1 MNKKRPGCSYL
12 IQQSESY
19 VIARYTVK
27 GILSGILLL
36 KRHQFKARKYKLVR
50 YKRSIMQST
59 HYKAN
64 RLSKRWLWMLP
75 LLAVLLYACEGSDAQ
90 RSSYSEDQGQFFP
103 VERPSAYNRPASL
116 IAALEDTSSY
126 WVDSVFNT
134 LTPEER
140 IAQLIII
147 EAFSNRGPKY
157 EADVM
162 RLIKEYKVG
171 GIIFF
176 QGGPVRQAKLTNA
189 YQAASKVPLWI
200 SMDAETGVGMRLD
213 STVEYPSQQMLG
225 ALTDNE
231 LIYRMGVEVAQE
243 FKRLGMHINFAP
255 VADVNNNPNN
265 PVISYRSFGEDKYDV
280 TAKSIA
286 YMQGMQDGGIMAVAK
301 HFPGHGDTDV
311 DSHYDLPVIPF
322 GRGRLDSLEMYPFQ
336 ELIKHGLGGMM
347 VAHMHIPQLDPT
359 PNLPST
365 LSEPI
370 VTGLLKQRLNYKGLI
385 FTDAMVMKG
394 VTKFFEPGEA
404 EARALMAGNDVLE
417 RLNSVPKAIRAVEEA
432 IERGD
437 LTQEEI
443 DRRCKRVL
451 AAKQWLGLDKYKP
464 VALENLYEDLN
475 PPMADL
481 INKRIAEGS
490 VTLLNNRKKML
501 PLQESPKQ
509 TVATLSIGATRVTA
523 FQRQVNQIATETDH
537 FFISRK
543 ANAKD
548 TKKLWKQLKKY
559 DVVLVALY
567 GPSLRPSNNV
577 AYSKDATKLVQQ
589 LARSNKAVITLF
601 NNAYTLNQFPDIEE
615 SRALL
620 VAYQGYFHAQAAAAE
635 VIFGKVPAR
644 GKLAV
649 TVNKHFAF
657 GDGIYLNKPF
667 MASAA
672 AQ

>member
-1 MNKKRPGCSYL
+1 
-12 IQQSESY
+12 
-19 VIARYTVK
+19 
-27 GILSGILLL
+27 
-36 KRHQFKARKYKLVR
+36 
-50 YKRSIMQST
+50 MQSIL
-59 HYKAN
+59 HKAN
-64 RLSKRWLWMLP
+64 PLISCRLWLLP
-75 LLAVLLYACEGSDAQ
+75 LLAILLCSCEGSDAQ
-90 RSSYSEDQGQFFP
+90 RRSFSEEQRQFYP
-103 VERPSAYNRPASL
+103 VERPAAYHRPSSL
-116 IAALEDTSSY
+116 IAALEDSSSY

-147 EAFSNRGPKY
+147 EAFSNKGAKY

-176 QGGPVRQAKLTNA
+176 QGGPVRQARLTNK

-213 STVEYPSQQMLG
+213 SAVEYPSQQMLG
-225 ALTDNE
+225 ALTDND

-255 VADVNNNPNN
+255 VADVNNNPRN
-265 PVISYRSFGEDKYDV
+265 PVISYRSFGEDKYEV
-280 TAKSIA
+280 AAKSIA

-311 DSHYDLPVIPF
+311 DSHYDLPVINF
-322 GRGRLDSLEMYPFQ
+322 GRERLDSLELYPFR

-347 VAHMHIPQLDPT
+347 VAHMHIPQLDPAK
-359 PNLPST
+359 NVPST

-370 VTGLLKQRLNYKGLI
+370 VTGLLKQELNYKGLI

-394 VTKFFEPGEA
+394 VTKYFEPGEA

-417 RLNSVPKAIRAVEEA
+417 RLNSVPKAIRAVQEA
-432 IERGD
+432 IENGD

-464 VALENLYEDLN
+464 VQLENLYEDLN
-475 PPMADL
+475 PPIADL
-481 INKRIAEGS
+481 INKNIADNAI
-490 VTLLNNRKKML
+490 TLLNNRKKML
-501 PLQESPKQ
+501 PLQQ
-509 TVATLSIGATRVTA
+509 TPRMSIATLSVGASRVTA
-523 FQRQVNQIATETDH
+523 FQRQVKHHATETDD

-543 ANAKD
+543 ADARETRKM
-548 TKKLWKQLKKY
+548 WKQLKKY

-567 GPSLRPSNNV
+567 GPSMQPGNNLG
-577 AYSKDATKLVQQ
+577 YSKDATKLVQQ
-589 LARSNKAVITLF
+589 LAKSNKAVVTLF
-601 NNAYTLNQFPDIEE
+601 NNAYTLNQFPDIEN

-620 VAYQGYFHAQAAAAE
+620 VGYQGYFHAQAAAAE

-649 TVNKHFAF
+649 TVNKHYTF

-667 MASAA
+667 MAGPSAP
-672 AQ
+672 

>member
-1 MNKKRPGCSYL
+1 MHRT
-12 IQQSESY
+12 Q
-19 VIARYTVK
+19 
-27 GILSGILLL
+27 
-36 KRHQFKARKYKLVR
+36 HKA
-50 YKRSIMQST
+50 S
-59 HYKAN
+59 
-64 RLSKRWLWMLP
+64 RLAVLRLWMLP

-90 RSSYSEDQGQFFP
+90 NRSYSEEQRQFFP
-103 VERPSAYNRPASL
+103 VERASDYHRPSTL
-116 IAALEDTSSY
+116 ITALEDSSSY

-147 EAFSNRGPKY
+147 EAFSNKGPKY
-157 EADVM
+157 NADVM

-176 QGGPVRQAKLTNA
+176 QGGPVRQANLTNK

-225 ALTDNE
+225 ALTDND

-255 VADVNNNPNN
+255 VADVNNNPKN

-280 TAKSIA
+280 AAKSIA

-311 DSHYDLPVIPF
+311 DSHYDLPVINY
-322 GRGRLDSLEMYPFQ
+322 GRGRLDSLELYPFR
-336 ELIKHGLGGMM
+336 ELVKSGLGGMM

-359 PNLPST
+359 TNIPST
-365 LSEPI
+365 LSKPI
-370 VTGLLKQRLNYKGLI
+370 VTGLLKQQLNYKGLI

-394 VTKFFEPGEA
+394 VTKYFDPGEA

-417 RLNSVPKAIRAVEEA
+417 RLNSVPKAIKAVQEA
-432 IERGD
+432 IENGD

-443 DRRCKRVL
+443 DRRCKRIL

-464 VALENLYEDLN
+464 VALDNLYEDLN
-475 PPMADL
+475 PPIADL
-481 INKRIAEGS
+481 INKNIAENAI
-490 VTLLNNRKKML
+490 TLLNNRKKML
-501 PLQESPKQ
+501 PLHQAPRMSI
-509 TVATLSIGATRVTA
+509 ATLSVGADRVTA
-523 FQRQVNQIATETDH
+523 FQRQVKQLTPETDD

-543 ANAKD
+543 ADARE
-548 TKKLWKQLKKY
+548 TKKLWKKLKKY

-567 GPSLRPSNNV
+567 GPSIRPTNNL
-577 AYSKDATKLVQQ
+577 AYSKDATRLVQQ
-589 LARSNKAVITLF
+589 LAKSNKAVITLF
-601 NNAYTLNQFPDIEE
+601 NNAYTLNQFPDIED

-620 VAYQGYFHAQAAAAE
+620 VAYQGYFHAQAAAAG
-635 VIFGKVPAR
+635 VIFGKVPAQ
-644 GKLAV
+644 GKLPV
-649 TVNKHFAF
+649 TVNRHYAF

-667 MASAA
+667 IAGPVTP
-672 AQ
+672 